1 MIAPANPT
9 ETAMRRIAWVLLV
22 ACWGCAPKVGSTA
35 WCERMDERPKSEW
48 SAKEA
53 ADYAR
58 HCIFRKAAE

>member
-1 MIAPANPT
+1 M
-9 ETAMRRIAWVLLV
+9 LLLL
-22 ACWGCAPKVGSTA
+22 ACWGCAPKVGSQA

-48 SAKEA
+48 SAKNA